1 MTMHYDNILVDAQ
14 LVDVLNQSAINQ
26 PSWLYT
32 DEIRQTGNVTTTKYL
47 KD

>member
-1 MTMHYDNILVDAQ
+1 MTMHYDNVLVDAQ

-26 PSWLYT
+26 PSWYT